1 MLSRSLRDLSPWR
14 LLGVLFVSLGLAA
27 CTLQPRGV
35 PPGAATASPDQ
46 SSTYIIG
53 AGDQLGVFVYQ
64 SPQLSEDSVS
74 VRPDGKISI
83 PLVQDIQAAGLTP
96 AQLADNIGHR
106 LTEYVK
112 DPRVTVI
119 VKSFVGPLDQ
129 QIKVIGEA
137 TEPQAIPYRDGLRV
151 LDVLVATKGLTKYAA
166 GNRAMVIRRL
176 PNGQTQDIHVHLNDL
191 INDGDMSQN
200 IRLQPGDTLIIP
212 QSWF

>member
-1 MLSRSLRDLSPWR
+1 MLNR
-14 LLGVLFVSLGLAA
+14 LLRPIGALLVSLILAA
-27 CTLQPRGV
+27 CTLPPQGVQPS
-35 PPGAATASPDQ
+35 AATAATNT

-53 AGDQLGVFVYQ
+53 AGDELGVFVYQ
-64 SPQLSEDSVS
+64 SPQLSEDAVS

-96 AQLADNIGHR
+96 AQLADNISHR

-119 VKSFVGPLDQ
+119 VKNFVGPLDQ

-137 TEPQAIPYRDGLRV
+137 SEPQAIPYRDGLRV

-166 GNRAMVIRRL
+166 GNRALVVRRE
-176 PNGQTQDIHVHLNDL
+176 PNGQTEDIHVHLADL

>member
-1 MLSRSLRDLSPWR
+1 MKDHICVFSRPLRH
-14 LLGVLFVSLGLAA
+14 LGVLLVSLILSA
-27 CTLQPRGV
+27 CTMQPQGV
-35 PPGAATASPDQ
+35 QPSAVAAAPDKGG
-46 SSTYIIG
+46 TYIIG
-53 AGDQLGVFVYQ
+53 AGDELGVFVYQ

-112 DPRVTVI
+112 DPKVTVI
-119 VKSFVGPLDQ
+119 VKNFVGPLDQ

-137 TEPQAIPYRDGLRV
+137 SEPQAIPYRDGLRV

-166 GNRAMVIRRL
+166 GNRALVVRRE
-176 PNGQTQDIHVHLNDL
+176 PNGKTEDIHVHLEDL